1 MTFDIVSGSIATAAN
16 HKLGLYNNG
25 SFTNNTSS
33 TSTASIQ
40 DGKFTMRAVL
50 NGNADCIRVGLT
62 YSSKTV
68 VIKNLDIYEE
78 NAKEYVINN
87 DIVKNLSSVNF
98 DEETSHA
105 VNASEQIIT
114 DYTQH
119 NFFDSSKSEVYK
131 SSDNVTVTNSNG
143 QINILFTDTINP
155 TVCFVSDLVSAN
167 GLVYKVSFKVAKG
180 TISKAYLRSYLES
193 NPSSGVQQAEFVG
206 TNGVYEATFTTSS
219 VSPVLKYTIDL
230 RLVYSSKN
238 VVLEDVCFFR
248 ADDLAK
254 TVVKSSSIGSEYI
267 KASFLYNT
275 ESSDCSILEI
285 VGNTD
290 SKVVMIDAGDS
301 SATMK
306 TSMWNALGRRNIS
319 HIDYFIL
326 SHWHSDHMGLI
337 TWLQSWGIID
347 GNTIF
352 YLPTPP
358 VASEGLMREDNGDRV
373 VVQRSQDITAEIQ
386 SWGCTIIYPNE
397 DDVLEVNGCQFAF
410 WNTDHSDYYA
420 MTFVDYNEC
429 SLCCTMSYGEEVMQ
443 FTGDIGTIACGKYYD
458 KLYKCNIFKAN
469 HHACGY
475 AVVPRFMSAMCPD
488 IVITMGGSNIIYST
502 NPTIQA
508 RFATLT
514 TGLQQWCEDEFV
526 PNFITGVMRAN
537 IYMTISKNGFKF
549 DSPARRCVRADEGI
563 PVAG

>member
-1 MTFDIVSGSIATAAN
+1 
-16 HKLGLYNNG
+16 
-25 SFTNNTSS
+25 
-33 TSTASIQ
+33 
-40 DGKFTMRAVL
+40 MRVVL
-50 NGNADCIRVGLT
+50 SGNADCLRIGLI
-62 YSSKTV
+62 YNSKTV
-68 VIKNLDIYEE
+68 VIKNLNIYEE
-78 NAKEYVINN
+78 GDKQYVINK
-87 DIVKNLSSVNF
+87 DIIKDLSSVNF
-98 DEETSHA
+98 DEETSHII
-105 VNASEQIIT
+105 NASEQIID
-114 DYTQH
+114 DYTPH

-131 SSDNVTVTNSNG
+131 SSDNVIVTNSNG
-143 QINILFTDTINP
+143 QISISFTQTINP
-155 TVCFVSDLVSAN
+155 TVCFASELIPTN
-167 GLVYKVSFKVAKG
+167 GAVYKVSFKLTRG
-180 TISKAYLRSYLES
+180 TISKAYLRRYLES
-193 NPSSGVQQAEFVG
+193 NPPSGVQEAEFVA
-206 TNGVYEATFTTSS
+206 TNGVYEATFTSTS
-219 VSPVLKYTIDL
+219 VVPVYRYTIDL

-238 VVLEDVCFFR
+238 VVLEDVRFFR
-248 ADDLAK
+248 ADDTTK
-254 TVVKSSSIGSEYI
+254 PVVNTSFIGSEYI

-290 SKVVMIDAGDS
+290 TKKVVMIDTGDS
-301 SATMK
+301 SPTMK
-306 TSMWNALGRRNIS
+306 TSMWEAIGRGHIS

-326 SHWHSDHMGLI
+326 SHWHSDHCGLI
-337 TWLQSWGIID
+337 TWLQEWPLID

-397 DDVLEVNGCQFAF
+397 DDVLEVNGCQFVF

-420 MTFVDYNEC
+420 MNFVDYNEC
-429 SLCCTMSYGEEVMQ
+429 SLCCTMIFGEEVIQ
-443 FTGDIGTIACGKYYD
+443 FTGDIGTVACGKYYD

-502 NPTIQA
+502 NPTFQE

-549 DSPARRCVRADEGI
+549 ENPARRCVRADEGI
-563 PVAG
+563 PVEE